1 MNSFVL
7 ALRAIGTHLAMR
19 LYIPA
24 VVIVSVWVVVLVAS
38 GLWLTTLSNWWW
50 LLLIPITSFVC
61 IAFGVAIVL
70 LLLIRFV
77 RPMQTKAQKQAVKQ
91 FTDELQAV
99 AETIGTPKLIILF
112 HVVRSI
118 AAPSKDTYLAD
129 LVAHKQLAGDFRN
142 LQRSFESD
150 IVIE

>member
-24 VVIVSVWVVVLVAS
+24 VVIVSIWIALLVAG
-38 GLWLTTLSNWWW
+38 GLWLTTFSNWWW
-50 LLLIPITSFVC
+50 LLLIPITSFACIVC
-61 IAFGVAIVL
+61 GVAVVL

-77 RPMQTKAQKQAVKQ
+77 RPAQTKAQQQAVKQ
-91 FTDELQAV
+91 FVGKLQAV
-99 AETIGTPKLIILF
+99 AETIGTPKIIILF

-129 LVAHKQLAGDFRN
+129 LVAHKQLAHDFRE
-142 LQRSFESD
+142 LQRSFEPGV
-150 IVIE
+150 VIE